1 MDAKERERVHGC
13 KEGDTDQ
20 TLIMI
25 SVVTVNYKTID
36 YTLKMLESLFK
47 FHTDDVEVYVVEN
60 GSGDDMSELKERF
73 PQVSLIESEENLGF
87 AGGCNLAIE
96 KTKGDYLILIN
107 PDIIFVDDALYQM
120 RDRMSEHSDVGIG
133 GASLKNFDGTQQ
145 DCVWSFPTP
154 KDQLLLLL
162 KINHILPNLSVFRR
176 WLKRGFDYSESQDV
190 DQVMGAFFCIRKELL
205 QEIGS
210 LDQGFFIWYE
220 EVDYCRRAVQ
230 AGWRVRYFSDVVA
243 KHKKGS
249 SFDRVPTISKQ
260 AVLRKSIR
268 RYIRKHHGALNGFLF
283 TVCEPIFY
291 LLSVA
296 ASIIKPI

>member
-1 MDAKERERVHGC
+1 DAKERERVHGC

-162 KINHILPNLSVFRR
+162 KINHILPN
-176 WLKRGFDYSESQDV
+176 
-190 DQVMGAFFCIRKELL
+190 
-205 QEIGS
+205 
-210 LDQGFFIWYE
+210 
-220 EVDYCRRAVQ
+220 
-230 AGWRVRYFSDVVA
+230 
-243 KHKKGS
+243 
-249 SFDRVPTISKQ
+249 
-260 AVLRKSIR
+260 
-268 RYIRKHHGALNGFLF
+268 
-283 TVCEPIFY
+283 
-291 LLSVA
+291 
-296 ASIIKPI
+296 